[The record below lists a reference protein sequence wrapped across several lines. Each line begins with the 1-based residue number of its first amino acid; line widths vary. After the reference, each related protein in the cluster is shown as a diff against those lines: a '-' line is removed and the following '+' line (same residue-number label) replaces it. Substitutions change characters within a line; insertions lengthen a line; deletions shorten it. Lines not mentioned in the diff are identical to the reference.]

1 MSSRTKI
8 LPYIALA
15 TGILALGFSAL
26 FVRWA
31 NVPGPVMG
39 FYRLGLAT
47 LFLSPF
53 ALQRWKR
60 VKGPLPALLIFPV
73 LGGLMT
79 SFDHAIWNTS
89 IQYTTAANAT
99 LLNNATPIWVALFAW
114 LVFRERLKSLFWL
127 GLVLTLSGAVAVM
140 GSDFILHPAVGLGDL
155 LAILSSFFYAGY
167 FLVTQRGREKLDTLS
182 YIWVVGIVASLALLG
197 MSVSLGMPLRGF
209 SSDTYLAFLG
219 AALVSQLGGYLSVGY
234 ALGHLPAST
243 VSPTMIGQPVVTAVL
258 AFLLLGEKLLPAQ
271 WAGGTVVL
279 AGIYLVHRSRMGK
292 AAPAARL
299 LIASG
304 AEEKAPVRSVETDI
318 P

>member
-31 NVPGPVMG
+31 DVPGPVMG

-47 LFLSPF
+47 LFLTPF

-60 VKGPLPALLIFPV
+60 VNVPLPALLIFPV
-73 LGGLMT
+73 VGGLMT

-89 IQYTTAANAT
+89 IHYTTAANAT

-114 LVFRERLKSLFWL
+114 LVFRERLRGLFWL
-127 GLVLTLSGAVAVM
+127 GLVLTLSGAVAVL
-140 GSDFILHPAVGLGDL
+140 GSDFIHHPSVGLGDL
-155 LAILSSFFYAGY
+155 LAILSSLFYAGY

-182 YIWVVGIVASLALLG
+182 YIWAVGIVASLALFG

-209 SSDTYLAFLG
+209 STNTYLAFLG
-219 AALVSQLGGYLSVGY
+219 AALISQLGGYLSVGY
-234 ALGHLPAST
+234 ALGHLPASI
-243 VSPTMIGQPVVTAVL
+243 VAPTMIGQPVVTAIL

-271 WAGGTVVL
+271 WGGGMVVL
-279 AGIYLVHRSRMGK
+279 AGIYLVHRSRTGK
-292 AAPAARL
+292 ATPAARL

-304 AEEKAPVRSVETDI
+304 TQENAAGRSVETDI

>member
-1 MSSRTKI
+1 MSSKTKV
-8 LPYIALA
+8 LPYIALV

-47 LFLSPF
+47 LILTPF
-53 ALQRWKR
+53 ALQRRKR
-60 VKGPLPALLIFPV
+60 AGFLKPAVLIFPV
-73 LGGLMT
+73 VGGLMT
-79 SFDHAIWNTS
+79 SLDHAIWNTS

-114 LVFRERLKSLFWL
+114 LVFRERLRSLFWL
-127 GLVLTLSGAVAVM
+127 GLVLTLSGAVAVL
-140 GSDFILHPAVGLGDL
+140 GSDFIHHPSVGVGDL
-155 LAILSSFFYAGY
+155 LAILSSLFYAGY

-182 YIWVVGIVASLALLG
+182 YIWIVGIVASLALFA
-197 MSVSLGMPLRGF
+197 MSVTLGMPLRGF
-209 SSDTYLAFLG
+209 SPNTYLAFLG
-219 AALVSQLGGYLSVGY
+219 AALISQLGGYLSVGY
-234 ALGHLPAST
+234 ALGHLPASI

-271 WAGGTVVL
+271 WGGGLVVL

-292 AAPAARL
+292 TVPAAQL
-299 LIASG
+299 LVPPSP
-304 AEEKAPVRSVETDI
+304 EENPAVRPIETDTL
-318 P
+318 

>member
-1 MSSRTKI
+1 MSPTTKI

-47 LFLSPF
+47 LFLTPF
-53 ALQRWKR
+53 ALRRWKR
-60 VKGPLPALLIFPV
+60 VIRPRPALLIFPL

-79 SFDHAIWNTS
+79 SLDHAIWNTS
-89 IQYTTAANAT
+89 IHYTTAANAT

-114 LVFRERLKSLFWL
+114 LVFRERLRGLFWL
-127 GLVLTLSGAVAVM
+127 GLVLTLSGAAAVL
-140 GSDFILHPAVGLGDL
+140 GSDFIYHPAVGLGDL

-167 FLVTQRGREKLDTLS
+167 FLVTQRGRQKLDTLS
-182 YIWVVGIVASLALLG
+182 YIWAVGIVASLALLG

-209 SSDTYLAFLG
+209 PPSTYFAFLG
-219 AALVSQLGGYLSVGY
+219 AALISQLGGYLSVGY

-292 AAPAARL
+292 AAPATRL

-304 AEEKAPVRSVETDI
+304 VEEKTPVRSIETDI

>member
-1 MSSRTKI
+1 MSPGTKI

-15 TGILALGFSAL
+15 TGILSLGFSAL

-47 LFLSPF
+47 LFLTPF

-60 VKGPLPALLIFPV
+60 VNAPRPALLIFPV

-79 SFDHAIWNTS
+79 SLDHAIWNTS
-89 IQYTTAANAT
+89 IHYTTAANAT

-114 LVFRERLKSLFWL
+114 LVFRERLRGLFWL
-127 GLVLTLSGAVAVM
+127 GLVLTLSGAVAVL
-140 GSDFILHPAVGLGDL
+140 GSDFFYHPAVGMGDL

-182 YIWVVGIVASLALLG
+182 YIWAVGIVASLALLG

-209 SSDTYLAFLG
+209 PASTYLAFLG
-219 AALVSQLGGYLSVGY
+219 AALISQLGGYLSVGY

-243 VSPTMIGQPVVTAVL
+243 VSPTMIGQPVVTALL
-258 AFLLLGEKLLPAQ
+258 AFLLLGEKLLLAQ
-271 WAGGTVVL
+271 WAGGMVVL

-292 AAPAARL
+292 AAPATRL

-304 AEEKAPVRSVETDI
+304 VEEKTPVRSVETDI

>member
-1 MSSRTKI
+1 M
-8 LPYIALA
+8 PYIALA
-15 TGILALGFSAL
+15 TGILSLGFSAL

-47 LFLSPF
+47 LFLTPF

-60 VKGPLPALLIFPV
+60 VNAPRPALLIFPV

-79 SFDHAIWNTS
+79 SLDHAIWNTS
-89 IQYTTAANAT
+89 IHYTTAANAT

-114 LVFRERLKSLFWL
+114 LVFRERLRGLFWL
-127 GLVLTLSGAVAVM
+127 GLVLTLSGAVAVL
-140 GSDFILHPAVGLGDL
+140 GSDFFYHPAVGMGDL

-182 YIWVVGIVASLALLG
+182 YIWAVGIVASLALLG

-209 SSDTYLAFLG
+209 PASTYLAFLG
-219 AALVSQLGGYLSVGY
+219 AALISQLGGYLSVGY

-243 VSPTMIGQPVVTAVL
+243 VSPTMIGQPVVTALL
-258 AFLLLGEKLLPAQ
+258 AFLLLGEKLLLAQ
-271 WAGGTVVL
+271 WAGGMVVL

-292 AAPAARL
+292 AAPATRL

-304 AEEKAPVRSVETDI
+304 VEEKTPVRSVETDI